1 MSVPDASHDEMPGF
15 PTPSRPGGEH
25 DEPLLDMIFDGRV
38 IPPDAPQEMH
48 DLQQMLTALAGPAEP
63 GELAGEAAARAA
75 FIQLASPAGVSLG
88 ASRPPARQGTRRPAS
103 HRVPRRRRTRRAGRR
118 AGLAAALCAAAAV
131 LAGTAAAYAGVLPE
145 PVQQMAHATVGA
157 PAPRHHG
164 SPVQAGSGS
173 RHDTRHAPGPASRPA
188 PRPGHVAAAGSAD
201 HANVASP
208 RHEPSIRPWSAA
220 TCTAKPGL
228 HEGPREMESVLPP
241 PSALPFLFYCPEDP
255 GKLPKLPRAPAD
267 QGR

>member
-15 PTPSRPGGEH
+15 STPSRPGAEH
-25 DEPLLDMIFDGRV
+25 DELLLDMIFDGRV

-48 DLQQMLTALAGPAEP
+48 DLQRMLTALAGPAEP

-75 FIQLASPAGVSLG
+75 FIRLASPVGVPLA
-88 ASRPPARQGTRRPAS
+88 ASRPPAHHGTRRPAS
-103 HRVPRRRRTRRAGRR
+103 HRVPRRRR

-131 LAGTAAAYAGVLPE
+131 LASTAAAYAGVLPE
-145 PVQQMAHATVGA
+145 PIQQMAHATVGA

-164 SPVQAGSGS
+164 SPAQAGSGA

-188 PRPGHVAAAGSAD
+188 PRPGQAAAAGSAD
-201 HANVASP
+201 HANVPAP

-220 TCTAKPGL
+220 SCTPKPWL
-228 HEGPREMESVLPP
+228 HEGPRGIQPAWPP
-241 PSALPFLFYCPEDP
+241 PSAQPLSSSCSQDP
-255 GKLPKLPRAPAD
+255 GKLPK
-267 QGR
+267 

>member
-1 MSVPDASHDEMPGF
+1 MSVPDASHEEMPGF

-25 DEPLLDMIFDGRV
+25 DELLLDMIFDGRV

-63 GELAGEAAARAA
+63 GELTGEAAARAA
-75 FIQLASPAGVSLG
+75 FIRFASPVSVSLV
-88 ASRPPARQGTRRPAS
+88 ASRPPAHQGAQRPAS

-118 AGLAAALCAAAAV
+118 AGLVAALCAAAAA

-164 SPVQAGSGS
+164 SPAQAGSRS
-173 RHDTRHAPGPASRPA
+173 RHDTRHAPVPASRPA
-188 PRPGHVAAAGSAD
+188 LRPGQVAATGSAD
-201 HANVASP
+201 HANVSSP
-208 RHEPSIRPWSAA
+208 RHQPSIRPSSAA
-220 TCTAKPGL
+220 PCTPRPL
-228 HEGPREMESVLPP
+228 LYEGPHGIMSGWPP
-241 PSALPFLFYCPEDP
+241 PGGQPSCSEDL
-255 GKLPKLPRAPAD
+255 GQLPK
-267 QGR
+267 